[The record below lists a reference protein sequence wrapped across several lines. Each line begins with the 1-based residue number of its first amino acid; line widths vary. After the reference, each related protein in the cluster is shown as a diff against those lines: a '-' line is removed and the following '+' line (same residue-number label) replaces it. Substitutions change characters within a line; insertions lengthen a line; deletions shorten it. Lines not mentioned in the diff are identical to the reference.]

1 MNKYF
6 NTQHLPLKLKDS
18 ADYEYF
24 INTISMYSEILKIK
38 KLDANKAKKY
48 KVDQL
53 IEKNKT
59 YFDELFM
66 LYVTAL
72 EEIVKEEQK
81 VLKEI
86 SEISAKEQIT
96 VDIEKLQR
104 KQRILISNL
113 ERKKG
118 IQSEMMMIPR

>member
-1 MNKYF
+1 M
-6 NTQHLPLKLKDS
+6 
-18 ADYEYF
+18 
-24 INTISMYSEILKIK
+24 
-38 KLDANKAKKY
+38 
-48 KVDQL
+48 